1 VLSGLLF
8 GRRPLLN
15 KSQQQQIAAQI
26 VELIQR
32 EHGKVA
38 VFASARHVAYELAIS
53 LLLLR
58 KHNRLLPVMKESQLT
73 RQCVAFLERLPMGTR
88 QELERSARTLAKA
101 LAPRL
106 RSGEIIPVPDGRG
119 LCIPGEGTIPRH
131 NLLHKDH
138 VR

>member
-1 VLSGLLF
+1 MFSGLLS
-8 GRRPLLN
+8 GRRPLLD
-15 KSQQQQIAAQI
+15 KSQQQQIVAQI
-26 VELIQR
+26 VGLIQR

-38 VFASARHVAYELAIS
+38 VFASTRHVAYELAIS

-58 KHNRLLPVMKESQLT
+58 KHNRLLPVMRESRLT
-73 RQCVAFLERLPMGTR
+73 RQCVAFLERFPMNTE

-101 LAPRL
+101 LTPRL
-106 RSGEIIPVPDGRG
+106 RSGEIVPVPGGRG

-131 NLLHKDH
+131 NLFHRDH